1 MADHNEFGK
10 IAEDLA
16 VDFLVKAE
24 YKILARNF
32 RYLKAEIDIIA
43 EKQNQIIIIEVKARN
58 TDAFL
63 EPQEAVNKKKIKL
76 LISAANYFV
85 EENNINKEVRFD
97 IISVLPNH
105 QKTLEI
111 NHIIDAFQSFEIYS
125 LDRKE
130 YRQIYNRLPII
141 VCYISVY
148 YHQNQYYF
156 ISTHP
161 ILPPAFPVG

>member
-16 VDFLVKAE
+16 VDFLVKNQ

-32 RYLKAEIDIIA
+32 RYLKAEVDIIA
-43 EKQNQIIIIEVKARN
+43 EFENQIVIVEVKARN

-76 LISAANYFV
+76 LISASNYFI
-85 EENNINKEVRFD
+85 EENNIDKEVRFD
-97 IISVLPNH
+97 IISVLPNK

-111 NHIIDAFQSFEIYS
+111 HHIIDAFQSFEI
-125 LDRKE
+125 
-130 YRQIYNRLPII
+130 
-141 VCYISVY
+141 
-148 YHQNQYYF
+148 
-156 ISTHP
+156 
-161 ILPPAFPVG
+161 